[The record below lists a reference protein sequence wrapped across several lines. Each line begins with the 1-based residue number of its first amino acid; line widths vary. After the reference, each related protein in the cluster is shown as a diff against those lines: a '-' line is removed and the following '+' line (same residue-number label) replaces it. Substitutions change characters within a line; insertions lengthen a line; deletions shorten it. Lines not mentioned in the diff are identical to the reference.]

1 MRPTSTAE
9 QLARDKKVSLRLF
22 KVIYKLFDDVLS
34 ELQKLLPS
42 ETVVTEVGKGE
53 ILAVFRKAEDG
64 WIVGVKV
71 KEGKIVLRLKM
82 RLARGTEYVSEGEV
96 LSLQMG
102 KSEAKEIKA
111 GQECGLRFK
120 SKAKPEVG
128 DMMEFYSE
136 ESRQRLLQIE
146 GISKR

>member
-1 MRPTSTAE
+1 M
-9 QLARDKKVSLRLF
+9 
-22 KVIYKLFDDVLS
+22 
-34 ELQKLLPS
+34 
-42 ETVVTEVGKGE
+42 G
-53 ILAVFRKAEDG
+53 
-64 WIVGVKV
+64 
-71 KEGKIVLRLKM
+71 
-82 RLARGTEYVSEGEV
+82 LARGTEYISEGEV
-96 LSLQMG
+96 ISLQMG

-128 DMMEFYSE
+128 DIMEFYSE